1 MSALV
6 VLNIRTFLLDALVIW
21 KRLHLEDL
29 YGATREDGLPFTL
42 ELPASGAAGVLHLPL
57 PPSIRETGNCA
68 KRTAQQRWCFSK
80 LGLECST
87 PAALGTNIKI
97 CRVNNRTH
105 IPRTIFAQIAID
117 SRAAIF
123 SETFLYLA
131 RYLHRDSF
139 AISNSTDSTS
149 AQAGL

>member
-57 PPSIRETGNCA
+57 PPSICETGN
-68 KRTAQQRWCFSK
+68 WCLTNS
-80 LGLECST
+80 
-87 PAALGTNIKI
+87 PAALVLLEARTGT
-97 CRVNNRTH
+97 
-105 IPRTIFAQIAID
+105 
-117 SRAAIF
+117 
-123 SETFLYLA
+123 
-131 RYLHRDSF
+131 
-139 AISNSTDSTS
+139 
-149 AQAGL
+149 